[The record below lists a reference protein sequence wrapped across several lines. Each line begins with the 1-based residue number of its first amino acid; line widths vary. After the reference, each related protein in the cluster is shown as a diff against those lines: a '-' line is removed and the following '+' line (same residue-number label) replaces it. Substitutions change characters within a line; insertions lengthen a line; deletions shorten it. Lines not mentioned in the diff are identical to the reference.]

1 MKEFIKK
8 HRKWIILFTALFL
21 LFLLVQTAIPVS
33 VRADFGNFAGD
44 TDFGGGGGG
53 DWDFDGG
60 SGGGGFITTLLAI
73 ALVIILLIGIA
84 IWEGIKKLTG
94 KGKTDMP
101 SRSAPQGSA
110 GASRPRLQPLSS
122 YTALDPGFN
131 EAEFRERL
139 ANLYVQMQQRWHE
152 RNIDSL
158 KPYFTDFFYNQ
169 SNMQLQDLIR
179 NAQIPCTERVAVLDV
194 SPQGFYQNSGIDHM
208 VVTIRS
214 RIVAYI
220 INERTGQVVS
230 GSKTNEKFMT
240 YEWDLCR
247 KSGVVTGRSDGLR
260 SVTCP
265 HCGAPL
271 NINQS
276 AKCPFCD
283 SVVTVTNH
291 DWALNNIKGISQ
303 QTR

>member
-1 MKEFIKK
+1 MREFIKK
-8 HRKWIILFTALFL
+8 HRKWMILLMALFL
-21 LFLLVQTAIPVS
+21 LSLLFQAAMPVP

-44 TDFGGGGGG
+44 SDFGGGGGGG
-53 DWDFDGG
+53 DWDFD
-60 SGGGGFITTLLAI
+60 SDGGGGIGTTLIAI
-73 ALVIILLIGIA
+73 ALVIVILIVCF

-94 KGKTDMP
+94 KGKKEVP
-101 SRSAPQGSA
+101 SRSAPPGVAGS
-110 GASRPRLQPLSS
+110 SRPALQMLSA

-131 EAEFRERL
+131 EAQFRERL

-169 SNMQLQDLIR
+169 SNMQLQELIR

-194 SPQGFYQNSGIDHM
+194 SPQGFYQNSGIDH
-208 VVTIRS
+208 VVVIIRS

-220 INERTGQVVS
+220 INERTGQVIS
-230 GSKTNEKFMT
+230 GSKTKEKFMT

-247 KSGVVTGRSDGLR
+247 KSGVITGRTDALQ

-265 HCGAPL
+265 HCGAPI

-276 AKCPFCD
+276 AKCPFCE
-283 SVVTVTNH
+283 SVVTVTNQ

-303 QTR
+303 HTR